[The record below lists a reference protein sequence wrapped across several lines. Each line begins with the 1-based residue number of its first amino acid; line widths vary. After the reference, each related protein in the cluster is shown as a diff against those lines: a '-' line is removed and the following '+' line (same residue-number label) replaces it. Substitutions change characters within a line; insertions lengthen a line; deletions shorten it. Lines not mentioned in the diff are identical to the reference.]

1 MRGFSQLLD
10 GLVYTRSR
18 NAKLK
23 LIADYLRATPD
34 PDRGWA
40 MAALTGA
47 IDLKAVKPAAIKA
60 IVEER
65 VDPVL
70 FAMSRDF
77 VGDLAETVALL
88 WPKPQG
94 EPPEL
99 DDGSLGLAAVVER
112 LSSLGRADGP
122 RSLAA
127 MLDHL
132 VAYDLAQRIRAA

>member
-1 MRGFSQLLD
+1 MRGFLQLLD

-47 IDLKAVKPAAIKA
+47 VDLKAVKASAIHEL
-60 IVEER
+60 VTQR

-70 FAMSRDF
+70 FGMSRDF
-77 VGDLAETVALL
+77 VGDLAETVALI
-88 WPKPQG
+88 WPKPEG
-94 EPPEL
+94 ESAVL
-99 DDGSLGLAAVVER
+99 DDGTLTVSAV
-112 LSSLGRADGP
+112 
-122 RSLAA
+122 
-127 MLDHL
+127 
-132 VAYDLAQRIRAA
+132 I